1 MMTLHMVL
9 FVEQFNL
16 VEEKELTVLNDL
28 IGALKEFKGKLI
40 QVIIYHRRILN
51 ISFENLLN
59 ILAQQFLVKSIQL

>member
-28 IGALKEFKGKLI
+28 IGALKEFKGKFI
-40 QVIIYHRRILN
+40 QVIIYHRGILN
-51 ISFENLLN
+51 I
-59 ILAQQFLVKSIQL
+59 